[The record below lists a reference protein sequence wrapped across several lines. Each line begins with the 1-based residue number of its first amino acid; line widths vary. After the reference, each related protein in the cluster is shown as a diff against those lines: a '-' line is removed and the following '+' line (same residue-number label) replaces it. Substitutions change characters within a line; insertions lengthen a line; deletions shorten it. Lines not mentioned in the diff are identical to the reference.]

1 MNKVAIIEHN
11 KALRENYLD
20 YFSMMGKLNVLW
32 SADSLDDV
40 LVNTYD
46 APRVLLLDLNLLN
59 TNIEGYSILKQK
71 YPNTNIVIISRF
83 EINDSENDLIERGVD
98 GYLIESMNLSEIHNK
113 IESFI
118 ECTISEITNNTNK
131 NDCRIALKLTKRE
144 HEIVKLISEGLSYV
158 EASERLMITAYT
170 INQHLKNI
178 YKKLGVNT
186 KRELILKMING
197 DD

>member
-1 MNKVAIIEHN
+1 MNKIAIIEHN

-32 SADSLDDV
+32 SADSIDDV

-59 TNIEGYSILKQK
+59 INTEGYSILKQK

-83 EINDSENDLIERGVD
+83 DINDSENDLIERGVD
-98 GYLIESMNLSEIHNK
+98 GYLIESMNLSEIHKK

-118 ECTISEITNNTNK
+118 DCTISEITNK
-131 NDCRIALKLTKRE
+131 NDCRIALKLTNRE

-158 EASERLMITAYT
+158 EASERLLITAYT

-197 DD
+197 DEQ